1 MKQKLLRKD
10 IIVETNGIFSL
21 CSDLLLYLCA
31 YLLEIRTWDLGML
44 IVTCSLETAETFPVV
59 WDWVVFLFNSFSSVL
74 DPSLKL
80 SSMLL
85 TWCLKN
91 EREAPGD
98 VG

>member
-1 MKQKLLRKD
+1 
-10 IIVETNGIFSL
+10 
-21 CSDLLLYLCA
+21 
-31 YLLEIRTWDLGML
+31 ML

-85 TWCLKN
+85 T
-91 EREAPGD
+91 
-98 VG
+98 